1 MSTATRWYATREA
14 VKNAGQI
21 KGSSLDATIDRL
33 IEAASTDVEAQ
44 LQHRFIS
51 YLATRGFNYPPRRP
65 TGDPYYVYPFGLFL
79 DEDLLEAEL
88 VTKDGDVETTIAPT
102 DYVLIPL
109 NEDRKREIEI
119 NLASGAYLGPSP
131 SSLAGSQDAVRI
143 TGEWGYSRATK
154 PAGVLAGAVL
164 IGDAV
169 ITIPDSSL
177 VGVGDTLRID
187 DERLFVTGRRLQ
199 ATGALLTA
207 DVAGNDAHRTIPVD
221 DATLIHAGELITI
234 GAERLLVEAIS
245 GNNLIALRAE
255 DASVLEVHADND
267 AILAPRVLEVV
278 RGVNGSAAA
287 AHLDAAAVL
296 RYAPPGDIVEL
307 TIANVLL
314 HHEFGKTGWTGR
326 WAGGDAA
333 QEMKGSAV
341 YFLCESAKRKYLEGG
356 VA

>member
-21 KGSSLDATIDRL
+21 KGSSLDPTIDRL
-33 IEAASTDVEAQ
+33 IEAASTDVEEQ

-51 YLATRGFNYPPRRP
+51 YLATRGYNYPPRARS
-65 TGDPYYVYPFGLFL
+65 DDAYYRWPYGLFL

-88 VTKDGDVETTIAPT
+88 VTKDGDVETTIPPA
-102 DYVLIPL
+102 DYYLIPY
-109 NEDRKREIEI
+109 EADQKREIEI
-119 NLASGAYLGPSP
+119 NLTSGNYLGPGA
-131 SSLAGSQDAVRI
+131 SSSAGSQRAVRI

-154 PAGVLAGAVL
+154 SAGVLAAAVL
-164 IGDAV
+164 IADAT
-169 ITIPDSSL
+169 IRIPDSSL
-177 VGVGDTLRID
+177 VGIGDTLRID
-187 DERLFVTGRRLQ
+187 DERLFVSGRRLE
-199 ATGALLTA
+199 ATGAILTA
-207 DVAGNDAHRTIPVD
+207 AVAGNDARRTIPVD
-221 DATLIHAGELITI
+221 DATLIHVGELITI
-234 GAERLLVEAIS
+234 GAERLLVEGIS

-255 DASVLEVHADND
+255 DASQLEEHADND
-267 AILAPRVLEVV
+267 VVYAPRVLEVV
-278 RGVNGSAAA
+278 RGINGSAAA
-287 AHLDAAAVL
+287 AHLDEAPVL
-296 RYAPPGDIVEL
+296 KYAPPGDIVEL

-326 WAGGDAA
+326 WAGGEAA